1 MCIHSLNAEYPK
13 ESEQIYLF
21 LQKGIYGINTKYD
34 KKFSAVSTLL
44 KEYENFC
51 L

>member
-1 MCIHSLNAEYPK
+1 MCIYSLNAEYPK